1 MLFARTTLLAL
12 TLAPALSV
20 AAPSPREG
28 LVVSVAWLAQHLKD
42 PDLVLLHVGDK
53 AEYDTAHIPGARF
66 VSLRDVSA
74 SGAPEAL
81 TLELPPADVLR
92 EKLSALGVS
101 DGSRIVVYF
110 GKDWVS
116 PTTRLIFTLDA
127 AGWIRCCKPS
137 KSRPWP
143 SASGTTISPSTTQRS
158 GNASS
163 SWGMSSGK

>member
-53 AEYDTAHIPGARF
+53 AEYDAAHIPGARF

-110 GKDWVS
+110 GEDWVS

-127 AGWIRCCKPS
+127 AGLGERTSLLDGGQPAWTRAGHAVTAVVPET
-137 KSRPWP
+137 RP
-143 SASGTTISPSTTQRS
+143 GKL
-158 GNASS
+158 SS
-163 SWGMSSGK
+163 LR